1 MSVWTYVRAIIE
13 VTGFSCEY
21 GCKEDKRDF
30 NHTFMSLFDSKIY
43 GSEGAASIT
52 CKLNDYY
59 DMGYMD
65 EEGNWVNYITKGYV
79 FITGNL
85 RDREVDDIVRYI
97 KTIMEEMKESGYWV
111 NWDMSA
117 GTIFDDLGGK
127 VDVRELMTEIWEDN
141 S

>member
-21 GCKEDKRDF
+21 GCKEDKREF
-30 NHTFMSLFDSKIY
+30 NLTFKSLFDGKIY

-59 DMGYMD
+59 DMGHMD

-85 RDREVDDIVRYI
+85 RDREVDDIVGYI
-97 KTIMEEMKESGYWV
+97 KEIMERIKECGYLV
-111 NWDMSA
+111 NWYMSA
-117 GTIFDDLGGK
+117 GTIFDDLDNK
-127 VDVRELMTEIWEDN
+127 VDVRELMTEIWDKE
-141 S
+141 